1 MLSSIHLYVN
11 KGSFKYFIGYITKT
25 NSFPIPSC
33 IKLSQMNGY
42 IWDKVENLF
51 KREFD
56 SKPVYKN
63 EYIKTKIEIYNGRI
77 YTNFQY
83 NKIPKDNTYC
93 ACLSVILLDSLV
105 VNEDKKY
112 YR

>member
-1 MLSSIHLYVN
+1 M
-11 KGSFKYFIGYITKT
+11 
-25 NSFPIPSC
+25 
-33 IKLSQMNGY
+33 
-42 IWDKVENLF
+42 
-51 KREFD
+51 
-56 SKPVYKN
+56 YKN

-83 NKIPKDNTYC
+83 NKIPKDNKYC

-112 YR
+112 YW